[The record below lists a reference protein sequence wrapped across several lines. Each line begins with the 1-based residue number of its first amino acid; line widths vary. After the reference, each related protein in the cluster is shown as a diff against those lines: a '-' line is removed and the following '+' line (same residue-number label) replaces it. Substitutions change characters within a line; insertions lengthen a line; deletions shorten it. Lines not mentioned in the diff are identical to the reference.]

1 MSVTDGVSQ
10 HNPHWSQYFEFKG
23 KWEIYRRQF
32 PYAPVGVCVCAWARA
47 LVYACVY
54 VCASVFVVDS
64 VAFFLA
70 SQLGHVYI
78 ELLVGPRDV
87 QRFSVWAMAFS
98 SLLYGFAKSAKL

>member
-1 MSVTDGVSQ
+1 MSVTNELSQ

-32 PYAPVGVCVCAWARA
+32 PYAPVGVCLCVCLCVCEWARA
-47 LVYACVY
+47 LVYACMC
-54 VCASVFVVDS
+54 VCICSGFCC
-64 VAFFLA
+64 LL

-87 QRFSVWAMAFS
+87 QRFSVCGMAFV
-98 SLLYGFAKSAKL
+98 LFKWIC

>member
-1 MSVTDGVSQ
+1 M
-10 HNPHWSQYFEFKG
+10 
-23 KWEIYRRQF
+23 RLC
-32 PYAPVGVCVCAWARA
+32 VCVCVGAS
-47 LVYACVY
+47 VSVCVC
-54 VCASVFVVDS
+54 VCVPVFVVDS

-98 SLLYGFAKSAKL
+98 CLLYGFAKSIKLYEHNCMINLRLLAINFHSDPHRAGRSRYAFAHR